1 MRYLTKDLSILCD
14 SPQQKTAEATAG
26 FMLVVFS
33 MGLPALYLAMLVRH
47 RPPLNAAGGREHAA
61 GASGLYETM
70 AFFHN
75 DYAPDLYYWE
85 VVELV
90 RKLVLTAVTVQFAK
104 VQCCSFL
111 RFARVFPEFYIDRR
125 CAVHC
130 RAGLDGASRDRDGG
144 GDRARDSPGALQAV
158 QAAQAHIA
166 RALHLRLVRQSALL

>member
-1 MRYLTKDLSILCD
+1 MRACVCVLTGVAIVPTLQVRYLTKDLSILCD

-33 MGLPALYLAMLVRH
+33 IGLPALYLAMLVRH

-61 GASGLYETM
+61 CASGLYETM

-90 RKLVLTAVTVQFAK
+90 RKLVLTAVTVQFPK
-104 VQCCSFL
+104 VQYCS
-111 RFARVFPEFYIDRR
+111 I
-125 CAVHC
+125 CAIACSLLVST
-130 RAGLDGASRDRDGG
+130 RISTLTAAPSIALTPR
-144 GDRARDSPGALQAV
+144 RARWCKS
-158 QAAQAHIA
+158 
-166 RALHLRLVRQSALL
+166 RSRRR

>member
-1 MRYLTKDLSILCD
+1 MCVRVLTGVATIPLQVRYLTKDLSILCD

-47 RPPLNAAGGREHAA
+47 RPPLNAAGRREHAA

-70 AFFHN
+70 AFFHR

-104 VQCCSFL
+104 VQYCFSNYSLLFQ
-111 RFARVFPEFYIDRR
+111 I
-125 CAVHC
+125 AV
-130 RAGLDGASRDRDGG
+130 
-144 GDRARDSPGALQAV
+144 
-158 QAAQAHIA
+158 
-166 RALHLRLVRQSALL
+166 LH